1 MTTIAERYF
10 DAHIKDATNSVS
22 NIAVVQHIPQ
32 DVPLE
37 TLVALQAY
45 KPNVELMQRV
55 NANFPIVQSKIR
67 QQLLADDKVVYAN
80 LSAFI
85 PRVFEGNAIQS
96 KQSRNKQF
104 GDVSSN
110 KNMRNTT
117 SRDKVLAGISPKL
130 RKLVSLLKDLNLLKI
145 LQDTISAFT
154 KKLEDMINKVSAM
167 INALL
172 NAPGAIVDTALT
184 AAIAFLEQM
193 QNQYEKYKQIAK
205 NVAEALK
212 NTKAA
217 IVKAFNDIPG
227 ILANIKNNLKILGR
241 ILSLKE
247 LPRRIK
253 FPKRPK
259 LPTINFTGANLF
271 AKYRDAVEALKKKS
285 ALANEQAFA
294 KLLVQS
300 GFEIDDPDKDV
311 VQRNL
316 AKARNALRVQRE
328 KIRVMQ
334 GVRNDAI
341 NNVKNGLIRQVRN
354 INTTVAKKQAQ
365 ALAEYQRANE
375 RVKSIKEIA
384 KEKIQQRV
392 ERVESNITAG
402 TNLRNEITGID
413 KKLKDTANSLSS
425 GTNVSTFKSNVAI
438 SIENLKTRTSIP
450 PSTTSETQVLV
461 ADAPVIPE
469 ILQSKVDV
477 KGQTIISRASSRDM
491 QLSVDKATVL
501 NDEAAQRAGLLRR
514 TPDSISGGT
523 RKIEEIKLKGIQY
536 YIATVTMTHES

>member
-1 MTTIAERYF
+1 MTTTAERYF
-10 DAHIKDATNSVS
+10 SAYVKNATNGTS
-22 NIAVVQHIPQ
+22 NGAVVQHIPQ

-167 INALL
+167 INTLL
-172 NAPGAIVDTALT
+172 NAPGAIVDAALT

-193 QNQYEKYKQIAK
+193 QDQYEKYKQIAK

-212 NTKAA
+212 NTKVA

-227 ILANIKNNLKILGR
+227 ILGNIKNNLKILGR
-241 ILSLKE
+241 ILLLKE
-247 LPRRIK
+247 PPRGIK
-253 FPKRPK
+253 YPKWPK

-285 ALANEQAFA
+285 ALANEQAFT

-328 KIRVMQ
+328 KIRVIQ

-341 NNVKNGLIRQVRN
+341 NNVKNGLIKQVRN
-354 INTTVAKKQAQ
+354 INTTVAKKQAE
-365 ALAEYQRANE
+365 ALAAYQRANE
-375 RVKSIKEIA
+375 RVKSTKEIA

-477 KGQTIISRASSRDM
+477 KGQTIISRASSLDK
-491 QLSVDKATVL
+491 QLSVDKAIFL
-501 NDEAAQRAGLLRR
+501 NNEAAQRAGLLRR
-514 TPDSISGGT
+514 TPAGGT
-523 RKIEEIKLKGIQY
+523 RKIEEINLKGIQY

>member
-1 MTTIAERYF
+1 M
-10 DAHIKDATNSVS
+10 
-22 NIAVVQHIPQ
+22 Q
-32 DVPLE
+32 D
-37 TLVALQAY
+37 
-45 KPNVELMQRV
+45 
-55 NANFPIVQSKIR
+55 
-67 QQLLADDKVVYAN
+67 
-80 LSAFI
+80 
-85 PRVFEGNAIQS
+85 
-96 KQSRNKQF
+96 
-104 GDVSSN
+104 
-110 KNMRNTT
+110 
-117 SRDKVLAGISPKL
+117 
-130 RKLVSLLKDLNLLKI
+130 
-145 LQDTISAFT
+145 
-154 KKLEDMINKVSAM
+154 
-167 INALL
+167 
-172 NAPGAIVDTALT
+172 
-184 AAIAFLEQM
+184 
-193 QNQYEKYKQIAK
+193 QYEKYKQIAK

-212 NTKAA
+212 NTKVA

-227 ILANIKNNLKILGR
+227 ILGNIKNNLKILGR
-241 ILSLKE
+241 ILLLKE
-247 LPRRIK
+247 LPRGIK
-253 FPKRPK
+253 FPKFPK

-328 KIRVMQ
+328 KIRVIQ

-341 NNVKNGLIRQVRN
+341 NNVKNGLIQQVRN
-354 INTTVAKKQAQ
+354 INTTVAKKQAE

-375 RVKSIKEIA
+375 RIKSTKEIA

-402 TNLRNEITGID
+402 TNLRNEITGFD

-438 SIENLKTRTSIP
+438 SIENLTTRTSIP

-491 QLSVDKATVL
+491 QLSVDTATFL